1 MVTKQRTNQH
11 KRNQAI
17 ILKYKRLPL
26 FLHPA
31 ITDTTTTTT
40 DTTTTDTTTGT
51 RCKRYT
57 YYITEGAVD
66 VVSCFNGFVTAI
78 VGTRKYSP

>member
-31 ITDTTTTTT
+31 TTPDTTTTG
-40 DTTTTDTTTGT
+40 TTTGA

-66 VVSCFNGFVTAI
+66 VVSCFNGFVTAWHTETQSI
-78 VGTRKYSP
+78 D